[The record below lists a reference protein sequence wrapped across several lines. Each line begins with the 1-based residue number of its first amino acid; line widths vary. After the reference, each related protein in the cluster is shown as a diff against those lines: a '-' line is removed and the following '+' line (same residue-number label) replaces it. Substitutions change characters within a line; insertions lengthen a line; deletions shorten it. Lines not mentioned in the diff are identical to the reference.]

1 MLKFYYFIFLFLFS
15 FSFCN
20 ALENEERES
29 LTSHSPRLN
38 HTARIASNSVWDY
51 QSIAK
56 HLFLTGGSLCLAGY
70 FFYKKQST
78 PAKIFAS
85 FAGLTFSYSLIS
97 NFFFSSAKSTK
108 KNSSSASDEENN
120 HSTLMASSSS
130 NMLSQTI
137 EFGEQQIIL
146 PRIMTITQE
155 TPETQIAALPS
166 VCHILFF
173 ASYTKAIKQNKHVN
187 QLHEKERARPSSLT
201 DFKRKLE
208 TVYNDMREQAEK
220 TQTVAVTE
228 DIIRALQIKINEL
241 DESDESVPAK
251 TERDARKKAS
261 RTLLIQEGRAI
272 LILVPNPE
280 N

>member
-1 MLKFYYFIFLFLFS
+1 
-15 FSFCN
+15 
-20 ALENEERES
+20 
-29 LTSHSPRLN
+29 
-38 HTARIASNSVWDY
+38 DY
-51 QSIAK
+51 QSITK
-56 HLFLTGGSLCLAGY
+56 HFFLTGGSLCLAGY

-78 PAKIFAS
+78 PARIFAS
-85 FAGLTFSYSLIS
+85 FAGLTLSYSLIS

-120 HSTLMASSSS
+120 YSTLSASSSS
-130 NMLSQTI
+130 DILSQKI

-155 TPETQIAALPS
+155 TPGTQIAALPS

-173 ASYTKAIKQNKHVN
+173 SSYTTAIKQNKHVN
-187 QLHEKERARPSSLT
+187 QLHERERSRPKSYGDL
-201 DFKRKLE
+201 KLKLE

-251 TERDARKKAS
+251 MERDAKKRAS
-261 RTLLIQEGRAI
+261 RTLLMQEGRAI